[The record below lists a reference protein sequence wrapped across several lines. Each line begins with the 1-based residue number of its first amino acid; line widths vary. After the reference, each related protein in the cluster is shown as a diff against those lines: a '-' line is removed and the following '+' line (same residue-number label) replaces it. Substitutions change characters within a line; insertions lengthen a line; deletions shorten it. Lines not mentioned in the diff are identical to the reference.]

1 MARDS
6 LKVCVSVA
14 LLPALTFYDYAV
26 LDVECRGETTRD
38 GHVGEALGQ
47 IRGGGCKSGT
57 NLDAAKGVL
66 QTG

>member
-1 MARDS
+1 
-6 LKVCVSVA
+6 
-14 LLPALTFYDYAV
+14 
-26 LDVECRGETTRD
+26 
-38 GHVGEALGQ
+38 VGEALGQ